1 MGSEIPLNSNFKNLS
16 CQLGGLT
23 LNGNV
28 VNGTAKN
35 YNVVTIND
43 PLVIQSV
50 SKSIVAGKFLQ
61 IQIGPT
67 SDPNNTY
74 YLPLYQ

>member
-74 YLPLYQ
+74 FLPLYQ

>member
-1 MGSEIPLNSNFKNLS
+1 MGSEIPLNSNFLSLS

-28 VNGTAKN
+28 ANGTAQSLT
-35 YNVVTIND
+35 VVTIND
-43 PLVIQSV
+43 PAVAQTL
-50 SKSIVAGKFLQ
+50 SKTITGKFLK
-61 IQIGPT
+61 IQIGPVG
-67 SDPNNTY
+67 SANSVY

>member
-1 MGSEIPLNSNFKNLS
+1 MGSEIPLNSNFLGLS

-28 VNGTAKN
+28 ANGTEQSLT
-35 YNVVTIND
+35 VVTIND
-43 PLVIQSV
+43 PAVAQTL
-50 SKSIVAGKFLQ
+50 SKTITGKFLK
-61 IQIGPT
+61 IQIGPVG
-67 SDPNNTY
+67 SANSVY

>member
-50 SKSIVAGKFLQ
+50 SKSIVEGKFLQ

>member
-1 MGSEIPLNSNFKNLS
+1 MNTLNLS

-28 VNGTAKN
+28 ANGTAQT
-35 YNVVTIND
+35 YTVITIND
-43 PLVIQSV
+43 PAVIQSV
-50 SKSIVAGKFLQ
+50 TPSQVPGNFLK
-61 IQIGPT
+61 IKIGQ
-67 SDPNNTY
+67 DDY

>member
-1 MGSEIPLNSNFKNLS
+1 MGSEIPLNSNFLGLS

-28 VNGTAKN
+28 ANGTAQSLT
-35 YNVVTIND
+35 VVTIND
-43 PLVIQSV
+43 PAVAQTL
-50 SKSIVAGKFLQ
+50 SKTITAKFLKV
-61 IQIGPT
+61 QIGPT
-67 SDPNNTY
+67 SDPTNTY

>member
-1 MGSEIPLNSNFKNLS
+1 MGSEIPLNSNFLGLS

-28 VNGTAKN
+28 ANGTAQSLT
-35 YNVVTIND
+35 VVTIND
-43 PLVIQSV
+43 PAVAQTL
-50 SKSIVAGKFLQ
+50 SKTITGKFLK
-61 IQIGPT
+61 IQIGPVG
-67 SDPNNTY
+67 SANSVY